1 MVRSNAASRMTAHG
15 KRHLVALVV
24 NPTTGAEVSASWLS
38 RKMEGIDWSQFP
50 QLTDPDRESVRAM
63 ATAMGQDVVLQ
74 LLGMPQETHLPIF
87 RGFRSFVEDQVRNN
101 TQTEVSKVTH
111 QGKKHI
117 RALEAQRDAF
127 EAQRDALQ
135 QALETAVKSAAQRP
149 AQDHSQPKPKA
160 VKLDAPKFDGTNG
173 DKLVHWLLA
182 IERSGMA
189 QLIQTE
195 EQLVSLALSNLRGA
209 AYDWAY
215 SSLLADSDVFST
227 WIAFKSAIC
236 EVYQPP
242 NHEALLQ
249 SRFFSMKQGKRT
261 LHAYVQE
268 MRTVAASI
276 TRAPLTESV
285 KVPAFVN
292 GLARGPA
299 RQELFRRMPSTM
311 EDAIRIALIEDQS
324 FQLAQAPPGG
334 SIPKPFGGGG
344 NGPTPM
350 DLGNTEESDDHCVD
364 DFNGADVI
372 CHACGKRGH
381 YASRCYSRNGYSDG
395 RSARGGRGGRTGRG
409 NGGGFRGPPRQPGG
423 YAPAA
428 GQGNANPQ

>member
-1 MVRSNAASRMTAHG
+1 
-15 KRHLVALVV
+15 
-24 NPTTGAEVSASWLS
+24 
-38 RKMEGIDWSQFP
+38 
-50 QLTDPDRESVRAM
+50 
-63 ATAMGQDVVLQ
+63 
-74 LLGMPQETHLPIF
+74 
-87 RGFRSFVEDQVRNN
+87 
-101 TQTEVSKVTH
+101 
-111 QGKKHI
+111 
-117 RALEAQRDAF
+117 
-127 EAQRDALQ
+127 
-135 QALETAVKSAAQRP
+135 
-149 AQDHSQPKPKA
+149 
-160 VKLDAPKFDGTNG
+160 
-173 DKLVHWLLA
+173 
-182 IERSGMA
+182 
-189 QLIQTE
+189 
-195 EQLVSLALSNLRGA
+195 
-209 AYDWAY
+209 
-215 SSLLADSDVFST
+215 
-227 WIAFKSAIC
+227 
-236 EVYQPP
+236 
-242 NHEALLQ
+242 
-249 SRFFSMKQGKRT
+249 MKQGKRT

-344 NGPTPM
+344 NGPPPM
-350 DLGNTEESDDHCVD
+350 DLGNTEVSDDRGVD

-381 YASRCYSRNGYSDG
+381 YASRCYSRIGYSDG
-395 RSARGGRGGRTGRG
+395 RPARGGRGGRTGRSS
-409 NGGGFRGPPRQPGG
+409 GGGFRGPPRQSGG